1 MKAWKREVKNRGDT
15 IKDGS
20 VSKKKVVQFFR
31 SWRILAIGM
40 NNAIVE
46 QIVNSSESLG
56 SNFSSLSSFPSDREI
71 SLRENRKFVY
81 DKWKRSERNVPPVS
95 SLILI
100 LIPLFLFLWI
110 IHEDTVKKFSFLLLI
125 LYTIMIQI
133 LFEFIFIKSWKYI
146 KKFIIGRKFEKV
158 R

>member
-46 QIVNSSESLG
+46 QIVNSSESFG

-95 SLILI
+95 S
-100 LIPLFLFLWI
+100 PEQFHPYLFLFLWI
-110 IHEDTVKKFSFLLLI
+110 IHREDTVKKLWKFLSFFSY
-125 LYTIMIQI
+125 YT
-133 LFEFIFIKSWKYI
+133 
-146 KKFIIGRKFEKV
+146 R
-158 R
+158 